1 MWYTVKTNFS
11 EEREAAQ
18 MMQSY
23 ECVQD
28 VYLPI
33 YRKEPASASE
43 KALPSFRSTISGVF
57 FINVADDNAL
67 KKCLTP
73 KGYFYDPEDLKINGV
88 RARKTNTHLL
98 AFSQMEYVT
107 LDEILSMARLSTEE
121 VIRFLY
127 YNDRLMH
134 ANVDD
139 LQIVDDSYKTLEAT
153 KDTVLVMDGPYL
165 GLEGVIKQ
173 VPEKG
178 MRGRKDRK
186 LFVNLGLFC
195 LRISNIRKS
204 KYVFVREARNGKK
217 AEMVSAYRH
226 IDHLIGL
233 LQAQG
238 HTEDA
243 AEQLR
248 KKLLGSNLKA
258 ISKESAN
265 SKNRDKLKEL
275 DEWLSSISAEDKG
288 HFLSLSRYFHAS
300 DSNLLLALADLIPDV
315 KLRPFLTPTSGI
327 GLTTDCGTLRH
338 ADFTE
343 VIFKIDLRKQFS
355 LPKLTVTYSNHPW
368 GKEQLLSGKPIGE
381 LLDVKHEEFD
391 APDDAYIYYAHVGL
405 FTDEENHRL
414 TAFVNWGDFMNQYHH
429 LSEEERTKL
438 MDSLQ
443 KFGYPKTY
451 ALLNGEAGNIHPLHL
466 SKSMSGFAI
475 DIPEALVAND
485 ADILQNTA
493 VLDAVHTLINTCAE
507 AAVELWQG
515 TRLLEWRHLVQRYVL
530 LHYMKD

>member
-23 ECVQD
+23 DCVQD

-67 KKCLTP
+67 KQCLTP
-73 KGYFYDPEDLKINGV
+73 KGYFYDPEDLKTMGV

-107 LDEILSMARLSTEE
+107 LDDILSMARLSTEE

-186 LFVNLGLFC
+186 LFVNLGPFC

-226 IDHLIGL
+226 IDHLIGH
-233 LQAQG
+233 LQAHG

-248 KKLLGSNLKA
+248 TKLHDLNEKV
-258 ISKESAN
+258 ISKDS
-265 SKNRDKLKEL
+265 DKLEEL
-275 DEWLSSISAEDKG
+275 YGKLDTVSAEEKG
-288 HFLSLSRYFHAS
+288 PLMSLSRYFHAS
-300 DSNLLLALADLIPDV
+300 ESNLQFALADLIPDV
-315 KLRPFLTPTSGI
+315 TLRPFLTPTSGI
-327 GLTTDCGTLRH
+327 ELTSDCGTLQH

-343 VIFKIDLRKQFS
+343 LICKIDLREQFS
-355 LPKLTVTYSNHPW
+355 LPKLTITYSNHPW
-368 GKEQLLSGKPIGE
+368 GKEQLLSGKKIGE
-381 LLDVKHEEFD
+381 LLDVKHEEYD

-405 FTDEENHRL
+405 FTDEDHHRL
-414 TAFVNWGDFMNQYHH
+414 TAFVNWVDFMNQYHH

-443 KFGYPKTY
+443 KFGYPKTH

-466 SKSMSGFAI
+466 SKSMSGFAV
-475 DIPEALVAND
+475 DIPDTLVIND
-485 ADILQNTA
+485 ADALQNAA

-507 AAVELWQG
+507 VAVELWQG
-515 TRLLEWRHLVQRYVL
+515 TRLLEWRHLVQRFVL